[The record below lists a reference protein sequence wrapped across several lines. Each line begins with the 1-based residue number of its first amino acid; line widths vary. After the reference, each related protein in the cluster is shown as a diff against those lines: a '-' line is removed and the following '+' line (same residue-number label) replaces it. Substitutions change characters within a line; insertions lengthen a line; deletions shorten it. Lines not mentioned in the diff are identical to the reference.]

1 MQISRTITLMTV
13 TAAVVLASSLAY
25 AASLDVPSN
34 GDTLSGIGI
43 IHGWK
48 CEAEGA
54 ITIRFDAGGSIPATY
69 GFPRGDTSQTCG
81 GDDGN
86 NGFYAFFNW
95 AILGDGAHTVV
106 AYDDG
111 VKFASATFTVVT
123 TGEEFLDN
131 APGTAYASNW
141 PSAGENARL
150 VWNESTQHFEL
161 AEVGRHVLIPDPNS
175 PDPPLVQGKMYWTS
189 NGRIQRAN
197 LDGTQV
203 ETLLTGEKAP
213 GSYSKLA
220 LDLAGGTMYWTNNRG
235 IYRANLNGSQI
246 ETLVLGDNIDSFA
259 LDPVGGKLYWTD
271 GGASTIQW
279 ANLDGTQVE
288 TFLPADLLLPDID
301 RPSLVLDL
309 AGGKLYWMD
318 NIDGGVPGRMQR
330 ANLDG
335 TQVETFFTTSNQHY
349 WDVEVFALDLTRGKF
364 YWIDGSLYRAYLDD
378 GSHVE
383 KLVPNTGD
391 GTGLAL
397 DLVGGKMYWTLWD
410 GREPYDNGLY
420 RANLDGSQVE
430 ALVTGLDEP
439 HGLALALE

>member
-1 MQISRTITLMTV
+1 MQISRTIALVTL
-13 TAAVVLASSLAY
+13 TAAVLCASSLAY
-25 AASLDVPSN
+25 AVSLDVPSD

-54 ITIRFDAGGSIPATY
+54 ITIRFDGGGPIPATY

-81 GDDGN
+81 GDDGT
-86 NGFYAFFNW
+86 NGFYAFYNW
-95 AILGDGAHTVV
+95 AILGDGEHTAV

-111 VKFASATFTVVT
+111 VPFARATFTVVT

-131 APGTAYASNW
+131 APGTAYASDW

-161 AEVGRHVLIPDPNS
+161 AEVGRHVVIPAPP
-175 PDPPLVQGKMYWTS
+175 PDPPSPPVQGKMYWTGD
-189 NGRIQRAN
+189 GRIRRAN

-203 ETLLTGEKAP
+203 ETLLVGENA
-213 GSYSKLA
+213 YSKIA
-220 LDLAGGTMYWTNNRG
+220 LDLARGKMYWTNNRG
-235 IYRANLNGSQI
+235 IYRANLDGSQV
-246 ETLVLGDNIDSFA
+246 ETLMLGDDIDSFA
-259 LDPVGGKLYWTD
+259 LDPVGGKMYWTD
-271 GGASTIQW
+271 GGASTILW

-288 TFLPADLLLPDID
+288 TFLPADPLLPDID

-309 AGGKLYWMD
+309 AGGKIYWMD
-318 NIDGGVPGRMQR
+318 RIDGGHPERMRR

-335 TQVETFFTTSNQHY
+335 TQVETLFTTSNQHY
-349 WDVEVFALDLTRGKF
+349 WDVEVFALDLAKGKF
-364 YWIDGSLYRAYLDD
+364 YWIDNGVYRANLAD

-383 KLVPNTGD
+383 NLVSRTGD
-391 GTGLAL
+391 GTGLVL
-397 DLVGGKMYWTLWD
+397 DLAGGKMYWTLWD
-410 GREPYDNGLY
+410 ARGPYDEGLY

-430 ALVTGLDEP
+430 ALVTTDLYEP
-439 HGLALALE
+439 YGLALALE